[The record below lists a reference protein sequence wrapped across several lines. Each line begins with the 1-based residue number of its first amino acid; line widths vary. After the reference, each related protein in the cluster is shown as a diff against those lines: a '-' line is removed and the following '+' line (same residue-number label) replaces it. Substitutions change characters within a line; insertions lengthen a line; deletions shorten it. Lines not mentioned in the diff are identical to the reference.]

1 MKPTRKSMDQQRGYS
16 GSGTRNSAGKS
27 NSLQRYGQQPRISPW
42 LPVAIGAFAFLV
54 VAKAIADSDRSSRRH
69 HAASRW
75 LSRMEDR
82 WHDWWPDV
90 RDTAETKASRAGNW
104 LYDMAPS
111 RSALYD
117 MAPSRSKIAEFFSRD
132 NDWLPDVRASKRRLL
147 ENFDWQNP
155 PRWLRNI
162 DLSTGRKRR
171 QFFRDLRRYSSRK
184 GNEVASSLGW
194 R

>member
-1 MKPTRKSMDQQRGYS
+1 
-16 GSGTRNSAGKS
+16 
-27 NSLQRYGQQPRISPW
+27 
-42 LPVAIGAFAFLV
+42 
-54 VAKAIADSDRSSRRH
+54 
-69 HAASRW
+69 
-75 LSRMEDR
+75 MEDR